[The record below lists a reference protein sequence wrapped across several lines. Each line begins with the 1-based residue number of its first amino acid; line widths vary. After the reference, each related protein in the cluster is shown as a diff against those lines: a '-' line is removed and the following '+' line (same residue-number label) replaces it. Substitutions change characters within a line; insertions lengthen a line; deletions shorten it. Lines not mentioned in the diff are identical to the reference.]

1 MNILLYSDLD
11 TAKIPGFK
19 KTCKTLKAGNFTQAE
34 VRKFDDNLYCA
45 RLNQKDRLLF
55 ALHNYNGECYCL
67 ILEYIVNHAYEKS
80 RFLRRGTAVDENKIP
95 VASSIEKESPEPL
108 AYLNT
113 GSERFNLLDK
123 IISFD
128 EAQENIYRLPPPL
141 VIIGSAGS
149 GKTTLTLEKMK
160 QASGDILYVSLSAFL
175 VQNSRNLYY
184 SHGYDNEN
192 QEVEFLSFREFLESL
207 KVPSGKEINLGHF
220 ESWFQRHCGNT
231 RLKDPHKLFEEF
243 RGVLTGSVIEDG
255 AGAAWLSRTEYLE
268 LGVKQ
273 SIFNE
278 GERAQVY
285 DLFERYLGF
294 LKSEQLYDTNIL
306 SHDYLPLAKPR
317 YDFIVVDEVQ
327 DITNIQLFLI
337 LKTLRTSGQFI
348 LCGDSN
354 QIVHPNF
361 FSWSK
366 VKSLFFEQQNLT
378 GHGEVIRV
386 LQSNYRNSPIVTGI
400 ANRILKLKQA
410 RFGSI
415 DKESNYLVESI
426 GKERGRLQL
435 LNNNDKVKKEL
446 NNKTAKSTQFAV
458 LVMHPE
464 QKSKASKWFKTPLVF
479 SIQEAKGLE
488 YENIIL
494 YNFISDEEQAFKEIS
509 RGVDAAALDS
519 DSIQYARSKDKRD
532 KSLEVYKFYINSLYV
547 AITRAVNNLYLL
559 EDSQKHPLVDLL
571 NLQGFAGKLQLDKQ
585 GSSLDEWQKEAHRL
599 ELQGKQEQANDIRQR
614 ILQQKPVPWPVFD
627 QKAFSKLLDEGFKGN
642 KKKRNLAMEYALIYH
657 HRPTL
662 NALIKEGI
670 RAASQNDSKAL
681 NALYHKHY
689 LSYDLNNPG
698 AVLRDT
704 QSYGI
709 DHSTIFN
716 LTPLMVA
723 ARLGNAKLAEELI
736 ERGAHPEKTG
746 NNGLNALQMA
756 LEVALYNEEFSKHKL
771 PAIYALLEPDSLSVQ
786 AEGRLIKLDKR
797 LMQLFILNLMFA
809 RFYRFLGEA
818 ASHYEAFSA
827 KDLAKCV
834 GILPDSVLPER
845 RKRQSYISSI
855 LSGNE
860 VDRDSP
866 YNRKLF
872 KRIRR
877 GHYIIN
883 PLLKIRLNDEWVPV
897 HDLLKLEDLDIIPG
911 TIKSRKGM
919 SQQDIKLLMQHFG
932 YDDQCRL
939 EALQSFRQS
948 VESLMMEKAQERITR
963 KEITISTG
971 EMTGKKAPV

>member
-1 MNILLYSDLD
+1 MNILLYSDLN

-19 KTCKTLKAGNFTQAE
+19 KTCTALQAGNFTQAD
-34 VRKFDDNLYCA
+34 VRKYDDNLYCA

-55 ALHNYNGECYCL
+55 SLHSFNDEPYCL
-67 ILEYIVNHAYEKS
+67 ILEHIANHAYEKS
-80 RFLRRGTAVDENKIP
+80 RFLRRGVVVDENKIP
-95 VASSIEKESPEPL
+95 VVPSIDKESPESL
-108 AYLNT
+108 VYLNT
-113 GSERFNLLDK
+113 GNERFNLLDK

-149 GKTTLTLEKMK
+149 GKTALTLEKMK

-184 SHGYDNEN
+184 SHGYDNDN

-207 KVPSGKEINLGHF
+207 KVPSGKEINLRHF
-220 ESWFQRHCGNT
+220 EGWFQRHRGNT
-231 RLKDPHKLFEEF
+231 KLKDPHKLFEEF
-243 RGVLTGSVIEDG
+243 RGVLTGPVIEGG
-255 AGAAWLSRTEYLE
+255 AGAAWLSRAEYLE
-268 LGVKQ
+268 LGIKQ

-278 GERAQVY
+278 DERPQVY

-306 SHDYLPLAKPR
+306 SHDYLALAKPR

-366 VKSLFFEQQNLT
+366 VKSLFFEQQSLT
-378 GHGEVIRV
+378 GHGEVVRV

-435 LNNNDKVKKEL
+435 LNNNDRVKKEL

-458 LVMHPE
+458 LVMHPD
-464 QKSKASKWFKTPLVF
+464 QKPQASKWFKTPLVF

-494 YNFISDEEQAFKEIS
+494 YNFISDEEQAFREIAK
-509 RGVDAAALDS
+509 GVDGATLDN
-519 DSIQYARSKDKRD
+519 DSIDYARAKDKRD
-532 KSLEVYKFYINSLYV
+532 KSLEVYKFYINALYV
-547 AITRAVNNLYLL
+547 AITRAVSNLYLI
-559 EDSQKHPLVDLL
+559 EEKQKHPLVDLL
-571 NLQGFAGKLQLDKQ
+571 NLQGFAGNLQLDKQ
-585 GSSLDEWQKEAHRL
+585 DSSLDDWQKEAHRL
-599 ELQGKQEQANDIRQR
+599 ELQGKQEQADDIRQR
-614 ILQQKPVPWPVFD
+614 ILHQKPVPWPVLD
-627 QKAFSKLLDEGFKGN
+627 EKAFKKLLDEGLRGN

-662 NALIKEGI
+662 NALMKEGI

-681 NALYHKHY
+681 NSLYHKHY
-689 LSYDLNNPG
+689 LNYDLNNPG

-704 QSYGI
+704 QNYGI

-736 ERGAHPEKTG
+736 ERGAHTEKTG

-756 LEVALYNEEFSKHKL
+756 LEVALNDDKFAKDKL

-818 ASHYEAFSA
+818 ASRQEAFSA
-827 KDLAKCV
+827 KELTECV

-883 PLLKIRLNDEWVPV
+883 PSLHIRLKEDWIPI
-897 HDLLKLEDLDIIPG
+897 HDLLRLEDLDIIPG
-911 TIKSRKGM
+911 TIKSRKGL
-919 SQQDIKLLMQHFG
+919 SNQEIKALMQNFG
-932 YDDQCRL
+932 HSDQYRL
-939 EALQSFRQS
+939 EVLRTFCLS
-948 VESLMMEKAQERITR
+948 VESLMTEMKQERVVR
-963 KEITISTG
+963 KEIVIST
-971 EMTGKKAPV
+971 ETC